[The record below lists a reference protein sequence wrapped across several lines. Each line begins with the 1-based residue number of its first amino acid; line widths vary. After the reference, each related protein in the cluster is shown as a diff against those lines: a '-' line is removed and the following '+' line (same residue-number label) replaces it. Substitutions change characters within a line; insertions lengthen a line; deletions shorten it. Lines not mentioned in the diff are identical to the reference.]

1 MKALSLQN
9 ENRSVLSNNIGG
21 KKCKLGFAVSGGRNL
36 EEHWSKR
43 SEADEQIGGERDRK
57 QY

>member
-1 MKALSLQN
+1 M
-9 ENRSVLSNNIGG
+9 
-21 KKCKLGFAVSGGRNL
+21 LGFAVSGGRNL

-43 SEADEQIGGERDRK
+43 SEAGEQIGGERDRK